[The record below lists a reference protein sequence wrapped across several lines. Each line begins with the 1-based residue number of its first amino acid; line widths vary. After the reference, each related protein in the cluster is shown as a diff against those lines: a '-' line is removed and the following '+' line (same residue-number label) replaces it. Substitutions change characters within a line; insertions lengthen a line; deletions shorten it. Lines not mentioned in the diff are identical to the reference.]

1 MCKKLFVL
9 VLLLVAVPSL
19 FGEPIGV
26 FNFSQ
31 DVGTPGNPS
40 GTGGTRYVATN
51 EYLILGGGSDIWDNA
66 DHFHYAYNQVSG
78 NVRFELS
85 PAWDIGGL
93 NDWAKIETM
102 LRVNLGAGS
111 VAYATATRR
120 GNTDPANK
128 VVDQW
133 VGLQA
138 RSVENQWMWGAGDK
152 WGQGVPDKIAIQ
164 RVVSNGYQLVQSLV
178 DFGAGSGWELVNT
191 QYVPSLP
198 DQLLMGAAVTS
209 HDNGYLV
216 QARVGEVAYTQDPDL
231 IGLTTIRDPIQ
242 ACGSTQRG
250 FNIKTAKCPPGWDLY
265 TMPYE
270 MAEYLAENGE
280 LGGDPSLEKGER
292 QEVVVN
298 LHDSGGRFLY
308 DNDQSF
314 PGIDP
319 FEQPTSDPAAGDD
332 DEQYATLVTGCI
344 ELTAGLHAIGGHA
357 DDGVLIRIG
366 GVEIGRTASWNS
378 IDDFIFNVEVAG
390 LYPFR
395 AVMYEQGG
403 GSDLELYEVFPDGT
417 RILLNDLNGGGSA
430 VYVPEPATIALLG
443 FGGLAMLRVRRKR

>member
-1 MCKKLFVL
+1 
-9 VLLLVAVPSL
+9 
-19 FGEPIGV
+19 
-26 FNFSQ
+26 
-31 DVGTPGNPS
+31 
-40 GTGGTRYVATN
+40 
-51 EYLILGGGSDIWDNA
+51 
-66 DHFHYAYNQVSG
+66 
-78 NVRFELS
+78 
-85 PAWDIGGL
+85 
-93 NDWAKIETM
+93 
-102 LRVNLGAGS
+102 
-111 VAYATATRR
+111 
-120 GNTDPANK
+120 
-128 VVDQW
+128 
-133 VGLQA
+133 
-138 RSVENQWMWGAGDK
+138 
-152 WGQGVPDKIAIQ
+152 
-164 RVVSNGYQLVQSLV
+164 
-178 DFGAGSGWELVNT
+178 VNT

-216 QARVGEVAYTQDPDL
+216 QARVGEVAYTQNPSL

-242 ACGSTQRG
+242 ACGSTERG
-250 FNIKTAKCPPGWDLY
+250 FNIKTAKAPPGWDLN

-270 MAEYLAENGE
+270 TGEYLAENGE
-280 LGGDPSLEKGER
+280 LGGDLSLEKGER

-308 DNDQSF
+308 ENDQSF

-319 FEQPTSDPAAGDD
+319 FEQPTVEWDNGSGNGTGAGGDD
-332 DEQYATLVTGCI
+332 DSHFATLVTGCI
-344 ELTAGLHAIGGHA
+344 ELTAGVHVIGGHS

-378 IDDFIFNVEVAG
+378 IDDFMFNVEVAG

-403 GSDLELYEVFPDGT
+403 GADLELYEVFSNGT

>member
-1 MCKKLFVL
+1 MCKRLFVL

-26 FNFSQ
+26 FNFSD
-31 DVGTPGNPS
+31 DVGNPG
-40 GTGGTRYVATN
+40 GIGGTRYVATN
-51 EYLILGGGSDIWDNA
+51 EYLILAGGSDIWGSA
-66 DHFHYAYNQVSG
+66 DQFHYAYNKVSG

-85 PAWDIGGL
+85 PAWDIGGGS
-93 NDWAKIETM
+93 DWAKIETM

-111 VAYATATRR
+111 VAYATAARR
-120 GNTDPANK
+120 GGNTDPANK
-128 VVDQW
+128 VVDQY
-133 VGLQA
+133 VELQA
-138 RSVENQWMWGAGDK
+138 RSVENNGMWGASAK

-164 RVVSNGYQLVQSLV
+164 RVVSNGYQLVQALV
-178 DFGAGSGWELVNT
+178 DFGGGAGWELVNT

-198 DQLLMGAAVTS
+198 DQLLLGAAVTS
-209 HDNGYLV
+209 HDNYWLV
-216 QARVGEVAYTQDPDL
+216 QARVGEVAYTQNPDL
-231 IGLTTIRDPIQ
+231 VGITTIRDPIQ

-250 FNIKTAKCPPGWDLY
+250 FNIKTAKCPPGWDLN

-270 MAEYLAENGE
+270 MGEYLAENGE

-308 DNDQSF
+308 GNDQSF